1 MRLSAMEGWTMADP
15 TQDAGTVQALLD
27 RLVKVLLPQTLEIKE
42 RIDAGQR
49 LSDVDL
55 GFLKR
60 MLEEIQQGQSVI
72 ARHPELYALE
82 SRLVTLYEDVVRKA
96 VENEDGG

>member
-1 MRLSAMEGWTMADP
+1 MADP
-15 TQDAGTVQALLD
+15 THDAGTVQALLD
-27 RLVKVLLPQTLEIKE
+27 RLVKVLLPQTLEIQE

-60 MLEEIQQGQSVI
+60 MLEEVQQGQGVI
-72 ARHPELYALE
+72 ARHPELHALE
-82 SRLVTLYEDVVRKA
+82 SRLVALYEEVVRKA
-96 VENEDGG
+96 VENEGGGAPSR